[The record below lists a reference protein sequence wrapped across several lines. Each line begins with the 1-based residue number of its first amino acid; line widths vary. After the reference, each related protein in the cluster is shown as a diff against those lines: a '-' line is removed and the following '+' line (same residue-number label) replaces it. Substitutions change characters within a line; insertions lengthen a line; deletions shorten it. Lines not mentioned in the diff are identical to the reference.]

1 MIRFKCVKEVSSGL
15 VYIRSTHT
23 YVKWNRRY
31 IFGGNGACEI
41 AGLVMQAAE

>member
-15 VYIRSTHT
+15 EYIRSTHNICK
-23 YVKWNRRY
+23 VEQKVHIW
-31 IFGGNGACEI
+31 ACEI